1 MAEQPVPSIRFGSS
15 WSTQIRLTQG
25 IGKGLSEPMRVRAT
39 VVIGE
44 RGMAGL
50 ENGDV
55 DVLFSKSVNNEHLAT
70 GRGLYARAEPV
81 GWLRS
86 IAWLPQ
92 DDVFLFAVSPESGI
106 ASFEDIAERRPKL
119 HVASGMA
126 EVVLKAYGFSYDDI
140 RSWGGTVRPM
150 EHTAAAAQTRFDEG
164 ALDACFG
171 DGSAFDGSCWTWL
184 GEHGYR
190 FLDVSEAAMQRLE
203 AQGLRRHTV
212 PAGFLPGINRNLLA
226 LDDSHIVF
234 TCHQRLDDELAY
246 NLAKAIDTRKREI
259 EAESIQVALNPD
271 GTQSQWTSLTGP
283 IDHQWDQRILGAPLH
298 PGAERYYREKGVL

>member
-1 MAEQPVPSIRFGSS
+1 M
-15 WSTQIRLTQG
+15 RLTQA
-25 IGKGLSEPMRVRAT
+25 IGKGLSELMRVRAT

-50 ENGDV
+50 ESGDV
-55 DVLFSKSVNNEHLAT
+55 DVLFSKSVNNQHLAT
-70 GRGLYARAEPV
+70 GRGLYARQQPAT
-81 GWLRS
+81 WLRS

-92 DDVFLFAVSPESGI
+92 DDVFLFAVAPETGI
-106 ASFEDIAERRPKL
+106 TRFEDIAERKPKL

-140 RSWGGTVRPM
+140 RAWGGTVRSM
-150 EHTAAAAQTRFDEG
+150 EHTAAAAQARFDEG

-171 DGSAFDGSCWTWL
+171 DGSAYDGSCWTWL

-190 FLDVSEAAMQRLE
+190 FLDVSEAAMQKLE

-212 PAGFLPGINRNLLA
+212 PAGFLPGIDHDLLA

-234 TCHQRLDDELAY
+234 TCHERLDDELAY
-246 NLAKAIDTRKREI
+246 NLAKAIDNRKREI
-259 EAESIQVALNPD
+259 EAESIQVSLAPD
-271 GTQSQWTSLTGP
+271 GTQSQWTSLTGH
-283 IDHQWDQRILGAPLH
+283 IDRQWDAGILGAPLH
-298 PGAERYYREKGVL
+298 PGAARYYREKGVL